1 MARGLRTTHDREGHE
16 DAATERTTRRVLT
29 VEVRAATLGTIMGR
43 IQRKRLTEPDDVR
56 QLGMP
61 GSIVN
66 ILRVGSLTVGYG
78 QVQPGWRW
86 STHMLKAIDEPLC
99 QIHHLQLLLSG
110 RFAVQMADGEYAEMG
125 PNEIFDVPPGHDA
138 WVVGD
143 EPVEL
148 LDFLGNIEQ
157 IGRPASK
164 DRIVTTLLMTDIV
177 DSTATASALGDIS
190 WKQKLGEH
198 NRVVRARLERYLGQE
213 VNTTGDGFL
222 ARFDGPARAVRCAL
236 AIGDALREMG
246 LSIRAGVHT
255 TEVELAG
262 RDLRGIGVH
271 VAARIMSLGGPGEVI
286 VSRVVRDLAVGSGL
300 MFVERGRHVLK
311 GVPGE
316 WELLGVVEDA

>member
-222 ARFDGPARAVRCAL
+222 AMFASALGAVRCA
-236 AIGDALREMG
+236 A
-246 LSIRAGVHT
+246 SIRTATDELGVPVRIGIHT
-255 TEVELAG
+255 GEVELLPG
-262 RDLRGIGVH
+262 DIGGVAVH
-271 VAARIMSLGGPGEVI
+271 ATARVMALGGASEVM
-286 VSRVVRDLAVGSGL
+286 VSSSTRGLVAEGDLGFES
-300 MFVERGRHVLK
+300 RGVQSLK
-311 GVPGE
+311 GLPTPIEVFALAG
-316 WELLGVVEDA
+316 